1 MNISKLQILI
11 LLASFL
17 LTIINFNLSY
27 WLVLEVAFLI
37 LLLADFKKTIAFAFP
52 TGTIIAISFFISN
65 VFALSILELLEG
77 SNLTLG
83 TPFYLVVPIA
93 NYLPFAFIAAQ
104 LFFMGYQLVSKP
116 QAQWLYFLHNIQ
128 SSLRLQ
134 DINVLIVMGFA
145 ASFLNLVN
153 IAAID
158 QVTHVLSSFT
168 TCGFFAIA
176 LYKKSFTNKYLL
188 LGIMLQLL
196 IVVRSGM
203 FGTFTVY
210 AVFFA
215 IMLLLLSRDMGFRLN
230 WVAMLVLLFAGVVF
244 LANLQNTKV
253 SYREEVWAG
262 NQDASLNNF
271 ISATADA
278 SLGKSIT
285 DKEYYLPIVYR
296 LNQAWLVSSTMIKV
310 PYAEPFA
317 GGGTIFRSCV
327 DAIVPRFLNPEK
339 EKAGGKEKI
348 KKYTY
353 LKLTETTSMNI
364 GLLGE
369 AYVNFGKWGAPI
381 VIFLY
386 GLLIGFLEKKILVY
400 SFKKPI
406 ILLLFPVFFELV
418 LTSET
423 DFLIIINGM
432 VKNTIIVLVVLYL
445 MEDAKGKNKLQ
456 FS

>member
-1 MNISKLQILI
+1 MNISKEQIII

-17 LTIINFNLSY
+17 LTIIDFNLFY
-27 WLVLEVAFLI
+27 WLVLEVAFFIFLI
-37 LLLADFKKTIAFAFP
+37 RDFKKTIAFAFP
-52 TGTIIAISFFISN
+52 TGSIIAISFFVSN

-77 SNLTLG
+77 SNLTLA

-93 NYLPFAFIAAQ
+93 AYVPFAFIAAQ
-104 LFFMGYQLVSKP
+104 LLMMGYQLVQKP

-128 SSLRLQ
+128 NSIRLQ
-134 DINVLIVMGFA
+134 DINLLIVIGFA
-145 ASFLNLVN
+145 ASLLNLVH

-158 QVTHVLSSFT
+158 QVTHVLSNFT

-176 LYKKSFTNKYLL
+176 MYKKSFTNKYLI

-196 IVVRSGM
+196 MVVRSSM

-210 AVFFA
+210 VVFFA
-215 IMLLLLSRDMGFRLN
+215 IMLLLLFRDKGFRLN
-230 WVAMLVLLFAGVVF
+230 WVALLVMLFAGVVF
-244 LANLQNTKV
+244 LANLQNTKA
-253 SYREEVWAG
+253 SYREGISAG
-262 NQDASLNNF
+262 TQDASVNNF
-271 ISATADA
+271 ISAAAEA
-278 SLGKSIT
+278 SLGKTFT
-285 DKEYYLPIVYR
+285 DKEFYLPIVYR

-353 LKLTETTSMNI
+353 LKLTESTSMNI

-369 AYVNFGKWGAPI
+369 GYVNFGKWGAPI

-386 GLLIGFLEKKILVY
+386 GMLIGFLEKKILVY

-445 MEDAKGKNKLQ
+445 LDSAKSKNKLQ

>member
-1 MNISKLQILI
+1 MNISKVQIVI

-17 LTIINFNLSY
+17 LTIIDFNLSY
-27 WLVLEVAFLI
+27 WLVLEFAFLI
-37 LLLADFKKTIAFAFP
+37 FLLADFKKTIAFAFP
-52 TGTIIAISFFISN
+52 TGSIIAISFFVSN
-65 VFALSILELLEG
+65 VFALSILQLLEG

-93 NYLPFAFIAAQ
+93 DYVPFAFIAAQ

-128 SSLRLQ
+128 HSLRLQ
-134 DINVLIVMGFA
+134 DINVLIVIGFA
-145 ASFLNLVN
+145 ASLLNLLH

-158 QVTHVLSSFT
+158 QLTHVLSNFT

-176 LYKKSFTNKYLL
+176 LYKKSFTNKYLI
-188 LGIMLQLL
+188 LGLMLQLF
-196 IVVRSGM
+196 IVVRSSM
-203 FGTFTVY
+203 FGVFMVY
-210 AVFFA
+210 LVFFA
-215 IMLLLLSRDMGFRLN
+215 LMLLLLFRDKGFRLN
-230 WVAMLVLLFAGVVF
+230 WVAMLVLLFVGVVF
-244 LANLQNTKV
+244 LAFSQNTKT

-262 NQDASLNNF
+262 SQDASVNNF
-271 ISATADA
+271 ISAATEA
-278 SLGKSIT
+278 SVAKTIT

-317 GGGTIFRSCV
+317 GGGTIVRSCI
-327 DAIVPRFLNPEK
+327 DAIVPRFLNPDK

-353 LKLTETTSMNI
+353 LKLTESTSMNI

-369 AYVNFGKWGAPI
+369 GYVNFGKWGAPI

-445 MEDAKGKNKLQ
+445 LDGAKSKNKLQ

>member
-1 MNISKLQILI
+1 MNISKIQILI

-17 LTIINFNLSY
+17 LTIIDFNLSY

-37 LLLADFKKTIAFAFP
+37 FLVIDFKKTIAFAFP
-52 TGTIIAISFFISN
+52 TGSIIAISFFVSN
-65 VFALSILELLEG
+65 VFALSILELFEG
-77 SNLTLG
+77 GNLILG
-83 TPFYLVVPIA
+83 TPFYLVVPISD
-93 NYLPFAFIAAQ
+93 YLPFAFIAAQ
-104 LFFMGYQLVSKP
+104 LLIMGYQLVKKP

-128 SSLRLQ
+128 NSIRLQ
-134 DINVLIVMGFA
+134 DINLLIVIGFA
-145 ASFLNLVN
+145 ASLLNLVQ

-158 QVTHVLSSFT
+158 QVTHVLSNFT

-176 LYKKSFTNKYLL
+176 MYKKSFTNKYLI

-203 FGTFTVY
+203 FGIFTVY
-210 AVFFA
+210 VVFFA
-215 IMLLLLSRDMGFRLN
+215 LMLLILFGDKGFRLN
-230 WVAMLVLLFAGVVF
+230 WVAMLVLLLAGVVF
-244 LANLQNTKV
+244 LANLQNTKA
-253 SYREEVWAG
+253 SYREGISAG
-262 NQDASLNNF
+262 TQDASVNNF
-271 ISATADA
+271 ISAATEA
-278 SLGKSIT
+278 SLGKTFT

-353 LKLTETTSMNI
+353 LKLTESTSMNI

-369 AYVNFGKWGAPI
+369 GYVNFGKWGAPI

-386 GLLIGFLEKKILVY
+386 GMLIGFLEKKILVY

-445 MEDAKGKNKLQ
+445 LDGAKSKNKLQ

>member
-1 MNISKLQILI
+1 MNISKEQIII

-17 LTIINFNLSY
+17 LTIIDFNLFY
-27 WLVLEVAFLI
+27 WLVLEVAFFIFLI
-37 LLLADFKKTIAFAFP
+37 RDFKKTIAFAFP
-52 TGTIIAISFFISN
+52 TGSIIAISFFVSN
-65 VFALSILELLEG
+65 VFALSILDLLEG
-77 SNLTLG
+77 SNLTLA

-93 NYLPFAFIAAQ
+93 AYVPFAFIAAQ
-104 LFFMGYQLVSKP
+104 LMIMGYQLVQKP

-128 SSLRLQ
+128 NSIRLQ
-134 DINVLIVMGFA
+134 DINLLIVIGFA
-145 ASFLNLVN
+145 SSLLNLVH

-158 QVTHVLSSFT
+158 QVTHVLSNFA

-176 LYKKSFTNKYLL
+176 MYKKSFTNKYLI

-196 IVVRSGM
+196 IVVRSSM

-210 AVFFA
+210 VVFFA
-215 IMLLLLSRDMGFRLN
+215 IMLLLLFRDKGFRLN
-230 WVAMLVLLFAGVVF
+230 WVALLVMLFAGVVF
-244 LANLQNTKV
+244 LANLQNTKA
-253 SYREEVWAG
+253 SYREGISAG
-262 NQDASLNNF
+262 TQDASVNNF
-271 ISATADA
+271 ISAAAEA
-278 SLGKSIT
+278 SLGKTFT
-285 DKEYYLPIVYR
+285 DKEFYLPIVYR

-353 LKLTETTSMNI
+353 LKLTESTSMNI

-369 AYVNFGKWGAPI
+369 GYVNFGKWGAPI

-386 GLLIGFLEKKILVY
+386 GMLIGFLEKKILVY

-445 MEDAKGKNKLQ
+445 MDGAKSKNKLQ

>member
-1 MNISKLQILI
+1 LNISKEQIII

-17 LTIINFNLSY
+17 LTIIDFNLSY
-27 WLVLEVAFLI
+27 WLVLEFAFLI
-37 LLLADFKKTIAFAFP
+37 FLVIDFKKTIAFAFP
-52 TGTIIAISFFISN
+52 TGSIIAISFFVSN
-65 VFALSILELLEG
+65 VFAISILQLLEG
-77 SNLTLG
+77 SNLTIG
-83 TPFYLVVPIA
+83 TPFYLMVPIA
-93 NYLPFAFIAAQ
+93 GYLPFAFIAAQ

-128 SSLRLQ
+128 NSIRLQ
-134 DINVLIVMGFA
+134 DINLLIVIGFT
-145 ASFLNLVN
+145 ASLLNLVH
-153 IAAID
+153 ISAID
-158 QVTHVLSSFT
+158 QVTHVLSNFT

-176 LYKKSFTNKYLL
+176 LYKKSFTNKYLI
-188 LGIMLQLL
+188 LGIMLQLF
-196 IVVRSGM
+196 IVARSSM

-210 AVFFA
+210 VVFFA
-215 IMLLLLSRDMGFRLN
+215 IMLLLLFRDKGFRLN
-230 WVAMLVLLFAGVVF
+230 WVAMLVMLFGGVVF
-244 LANLQNTKV
+244 LANLQNTKA
-253 SYREEVWAG
+253 SYREGILAG
-262 NQDASLNNF
+262 TQDASLNNF

-296 LNQAWLVSSTMIKV
+296 LNQAWLISSTMIKV

-317 GGGTIFRSCV
+317 GGGTIFRSCI
-327 DAIVPRFLNPEK
+327 DAIVPRFLNPDK

-348 KKYTY
+348 KKFTY
-353 LKLTETTSMNI
+353 LNLTENTSMNI

-369 AYVNFGKWGAPI
+369 GYVNFGKWGAPI

>member
-1 MNISKLQILI
+1 MNISKEQIII

-17 LTIINFNLSY
+17 LTIIDFNLFY
-27 WLVLEVAFLI
+27 WLVLEVAFFIFLI
-37 LLLADFKKTIAFAFP
+37 RDFKKTIAFAFP
-52 TGTIIAISFFISN
+52 TGSIIAISFFVSN

-77 SNLTLG
+77 SNLTLA

-93 NYLPFAFIAAQ
+93 AYVPFAFIAAQ
-104 LFFMGYQLVSKP
+104 LMIMGYQLVQKP

-128 SSLRLQ
+128 NSIRLQ
-134 DINVLIVMGFA
+134 DINLLIVIGFA
-145 ASFLNLVN
+145 SSLLNLVH

-158 QVTHVLSSFT
+158 QVTHVLSNFA

-176 LYKKSFTNKYLL
+176 MYKKSFTNKYLI

-196 IVVRSGM
+196 IVVRSSM

-210 AVFFA
+210 VVFFA
-215 IMLLLLSRDMGFRLN
+215 IMLLLLFRDKGFRLN
-230 WVAMLVLLFAGVVF
+230 WVALLVMLFAGVVF
-244 LANLQNTKV
+244 LANLQNTKA
-253 SYREEVWAG
+253 SYREGISAG
-262 NQDASLNNF
+262 TQDASVNNF
-271 ISATADA
+271 ISAAAEA
-278 SLGKSIT
+278 SLGKTFT
-285 DKEYYLPIVYR
+285 DKEFYLPIVYR

-353 LKLTETTSMNI
+353 LKLTESTSMNI

-369 AYVNFGKWGAPI
+369 GYVNFGKWGAPI

-386 GLLIGFLEKKILVY
+386 GMLIGFLEKKILVY

-445 MEDAKGKNKLQ
+445 LDSAKSKNKLQ